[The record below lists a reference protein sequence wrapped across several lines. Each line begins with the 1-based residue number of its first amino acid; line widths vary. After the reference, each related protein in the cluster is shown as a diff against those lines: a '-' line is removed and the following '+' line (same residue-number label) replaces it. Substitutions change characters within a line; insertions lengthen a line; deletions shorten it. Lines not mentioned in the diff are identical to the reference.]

1 MEECRADMVG
11 LFFGFNK
18 DVQKIFEIKEEDYA
32 NIIYAMW
39 LTHFRKGTLGLHLFN
54 KDNKK
59 WGQAHT
65 QGAWVFTHFILE
77 NQPQGEE
84 IIKIV
89 LDEEN
94 KTFTINV
101 NKENII
107 KHGKALVEKILTHLH
122 IYKATGDFE
131 NAKIFYDKYS
141 AVDEYYLKIREI
153 VIANETP
160 RRLELNH
167 NLKMNDDKT
176 ISIVEYPETVEGIIQ
191 SFVDRYGNEFNKEII
206 EQWTRYDNM
215 FI

>member
-77 NQPQGEE
+77 NQPQSEE

-131 NAKIFYDKYS
+131 NGKIFYDKYS

-176 ISIVEYPETVEGIIQ
+176 TSIVEYPETAEGIIQ
-191 SFVDRYGNEFNKEII
+191 SSVDRFGNEFNKEII

>member
-101 NKENII
+101 NKHNII

-122 IYKATGDFE
+122 IYEATGDFE
-131 NAKIFYDKYS
+131 NGQTEFKKGQTCVICRENVLGTSDRFTITYKDLYKDVKPGGFILVNDGQVELL
-141 AVDEYYLKIREI
+141 VD
-153 VIANETP
+153 
-160 RRLELNH
+160 H
-167 NLKMNDDKT
+167 
-176 ISIVEYPETVEGIIQ
+176 
-191 SFVDRYGNEFNKEII
+191 
-206 EQWTRYDNM
+206 
-215 FI
+215 